1 MSLTISPETN
11 SEHFL
16 TTCHHFKQEQL
27 VLRRKLEG
35 LPLGI
40 RTLFTI
46 KEEIQAVLQFLKEIR
61 VDIRKWLLG
70 EDMEEEVD

>member
-1 MSLTISPETN
+1 
-11 SEHFL
+11 
-16 TTCHHFKQEQL
+16 
-27 VLRRKLEG
+27 LRKKLEG

-46 KEEIQAVLQFLKEIR
+46 KEEIQAVLQFLKETR
-61 VDIRKWLLG
+61 VGTRKWLLG